1 MTFLSIFSTREIV
14 SAIYL
19 SCFVLYGI
27 TKKTIRSSFSNVIKV
42 FFCWKIIIPILVLL
56 FYGYIPIFL
65 VRQLKFWKRI
75 YLKDIWVWLIFV
87 GIPFCLNVSAAKE
100 KSYFKNIILNNLKL
114 VVVVEFITSSFT
126 FNYII
131 EFLLQPILLFL
142 YLVQYTAEAK
152 KEYKKIANIINGIMS
167 FIGFFILISS
177 LKIAIQSLTKEN
189 ELDLLISFFIPIIYS
204 ILFLPCAYL
213 LALYSEYE
221 QLYVRMKVVYKNTGM
236 IKNGNKRIL
245 NYRFFRIVKELG
257 LSLNNL
263 LLIDSS
269 LLLAIY
275 SEEENEFDLF
285 IKKLHK
291 IKEKNKMNKKPLF
304 DRTGMKIL
312 QFIIS
317 VVAVTIASLSYIPQI
332 KAYYH
337 KPIHNIEI
345 TIPDFKVNENN
356 FVIPMIFKNEGDYD
370 EILTSISLDFF
381 NGDSHV
387 LQLAETDDIFL
398 FQKKSNYTKIF
409 ETKIDFKDKD
419 KFLYEYFLSNK
430 LVSLELIFE
439 FTVQENKH
447 VTTRIKLGDVL
458 INEDLRKFDM
468 QISVPSK
475 EVDFSNAKEI
485 KIIENYP
492 RTTDFDSF
500 DLVERKQ

>member
-1 MTFLSIFSTREIV
+1 
-14 SAIYL
+14 
-19 SCFVLYGI
+19 
-27 TKKTIRSSFSNVIKV
+27 
-42 FFCWKIIIPILVLL
+42 
-56 FYGYIPIFL
+56 
-65 VRQLKFWKRI
+65 
-75 YLKDIWVWLIFV
+75 
-87 GIPFCLNVSAAKE
+87 
-100 KSYFKNIILNNLKL
+100 
-114 VVVVEFITSSFT
+114 
-126 FNYII
+126 
-131 EFLLQPILLFL
+131 
-142 YLVQYTAEAK
+142 
-152 KEYKKIANIINGIMS
+152 
-167 FIGFFILISS
+167 
-177 LKIAIQSLTKEN
+177 
-189 ELDLLISFFIPIIYS
+189 
-204 ILFLPCAYL
+204 
-213 LALYSEYE
+213 
-221 QLYVRMKVVYKNTGM
+221 
-236 IKNGNKRIL
+236 
-245 NYRFFRIVKELG
+245 
-257 LSLNNL
+257 
-263 LLIDSS
+263 
-269 LLLAIY
+269 
-275 SEEENEFDLF
+275 
-285 IKKLHK
+285 
-291 IKEKNKMNKKPLF
+291 MNKKPLF